1 MAMTSDKGTRTLD
14 VPVVKTGAPAAPAP
28 ARFHQRF
35 GDNGHVLDPRWP
47 RITTEDAERLF
58 APRANGLRVLLI
70 NAPIREW
77 SYPNIVPIGHAYVG
91 AVAAMDGHTV
101 DVLDLNAERRGP
113 VKGSPEA
120 FVTWAQARVTEKLE
134 RDKPDVI
141 GLGGI
146 ITQYAWI
153 RRLAAL
159 CKRVHPDVPIVL
171 GGGIASSMP
180 EFMVKR
186 MPIDV
191 VVQEEGEVT
200 FSEVLHRLETGDTL
214 EGVKGTA
221 YRHVIRP
228 GDWTVSNNGLR
239 ASVPSRDL
247 GLDALPWPLRSR
259 WPEDEVYKLNPV
271 GHLNW
276 QTKWVDGA
284 SVTPGQYSVSMIA
297 SRGCP
302 YASRACDYAVAADTP
317 ILRDDFS
324 WTPASDLRPGDTIL
338 TATECP
344 AGIARRWTTAT
355 VQGVFERH
363 AEGFL
368 IETTGGSVVGSEEH
382 PWLVR
387 QKGGRDNGRI
397 RWVETRDL
405 KVGWELSM
413 VAPPEE
419 AADLDGPDYR
429 RGYVRG
435 VFEGDGTFHKGFHR
449 RSGRMWPHARL
460 AMADREALDRFERYC
475 NDFGI
480 PTKRGPFLC
489 SGKRPM
495 EKVWITGSEA
505 LNILDEI
512 LQAPIDSAQSA
523 AGYLAG
529 GYDAEGTRYVS
540 SRTAITRFCQRPGPV
555 LDRTLEAIAMLK
567 LPFVKE
573 NPRRSDGLV
582 SVRLASKHGAT
593 DTIRFFAMTRPAI
606 LRKCQVTGLAL
617 KSRWVTITSIR
628 SVGPRRMIDLQ
639 TTARTFVAG
648 PVISHNCYAAY
659 LGRTYRLRSPREVVD
674 EMEFLKARYGA
685 VYIHFLDDLLMTDY
699 RWALEFFAELRER
712 KRRTGFEVM
721 WGGTCRTNIVAD
733 DVLRARR
740 EGRPHMLE
748 LGYEAGMRQ
757 AGYGVESASPAIL
770 KNIDKSGQTLEK
782 MELAVRET
790 QRVLGYADCS
800 FMIASPGET
809 ADTVRETVEFCRKVG
824 LKPEVFFFTTAYP
837 GTSFWD
843 LALEKGLIR
852 KAVTGEK
859 GPADEDIVEQYFLR
873 LGEQGEEVRTNFSD
887 LPDEEIIDLSW
898 WAVNELGGQ
907 NTLRHPHTGDV
918 QERTRAVRGAT
929 RADV

>member
-1 MAMTSDKGTRTLD
+1 MDTRDTSSPMISLPLLRPP
-14 VPVVKTGAPAAPAP
+14 VPAGPVP
-28 ARFHQRF
+28 ARAYQRF
-35 GDNGHVLDPRWP
+35 DSNGRVLDTRWP
-47 RITTEDAERLF
+47 RITTEASERLF
-58 APRANGLRVLLI
+58 KPRKGGLRVLFI

-77 SYPNIVPIGHAYVG
+77 SYPNILPIGHAYVG

-113 VKGSPEA
+113 IKSSPEA
-120 FVTWAQARVTEKLE
+120 FVKWAEARVTEKLE
-134 RDKPDVI
+134 RDRPDVI

-146 ITQYAWI
+146 ITQYSWI
-153 RRLAAL
+153 RRLATL

-200 FSEVLHRLETGDTL
+200 FSEVLHRLETGDSMA
-214 EGVKGTA
+214 GVRGTA

-228 GDWTVSNNGLR
+228 GDWTVCNNGLR
-239 ASVPSRDL
+239 ASVPSREL

-302 YASRACDYAVAADTP
+302 YASRACDY
-317 ILRDDFS
+317 
-324 WTPASDLRPGDTIL
+324 
-338 TATECP
+338 
-344 AGIARRWTTAT
+344 
-355 VQGVFERH
+355 
-363 AEGFL
+363 
-368 IETTGGSVVGSEEH
+368 
-382 PWLVR
+382 
-387 QKGGRDNGRI
+387 
-397 RWVETRDL
+397 
-405 KVGWELSM
+405 
-413 VAPPEE
+413 
-419 AADLDGPDYR
+419 
-429 RGYVRG
+429 
-435 VFEGDGTFHKGFHR
+435 
-449 RSGRMWPHARL
+449 
-460 AMADREALDRFERYC
+460 
-475 NDFGI
+475 
-480 PTKRGPFLC
+480 
-489 SGKRPM
+489 
-495 EKVWITGSEA
+495 
-505 LNILDEI
+505 
-512 LQAPIDSAQSA
+512 
-523 AGYLAG
+523 
-529 GYDAEGTRYVS
+529 
-540 SRTAITRFCQRPGPV
+540 
-555 LDRTLEAIAMLK
+555 
-567 LPFVKE
+567 
-573 NPRRSDGLV
+573 
-582 SVRLASKHGAT
+582 
-593 DTIRFFAMTRPAI
+593 
-606 LRKCQVTGLAL
+606 
-617 KSRWVTITSIR
+617 
-628 SVGPRRMIDLQ
+628 
-639 TTARTFVAG
+639 
-648 PVISHNCYAAY
+648 CYAAY
-659 LGRTYRLRSPREVVD
+659 LGKTYRLRSPREVVD

-740 EGRPHMLE
+740 EGRAHMLE
-748 LGYEAGMRQ
+748 QGYEVGMRQ
-757 AGYGVESASPAIL
+757 AGYGVESASPTIL

-782 MELAVRET
+782 MEIAIRET

-809 ADTVRETVEFCRKVG
+809 GDTVRETVDFCKKVG
-824 LKPEVFFFTTAYP
+824 LRPEVFFFTTAYP

-843 LALEKGLIR
+843 LAQEKGLIK

-859 GPADEDIVEQYFLR
+859 GPADEDMIEQYFLR

-887 LPDEEIIDLSW
+887 LPDEAIVDLSW
-898 WAVNELGGQ
+898 WAVSELGGQ
-907 NTLRHPHTGDV
+907 NTLRHPHTGDA
-918 QERTRAVRGAT
+918 QERKRAVRGAT

>member
-1 MAMTSDKGTRTLD
+1 MATIQDASTRTRDL
-14 VPVVKTGAPAAPAP
+14 PLSQPGASGSAAP
-28 ARFHQRF
+28 ARFYQRF
-35 GDNGHVLDPRWP
+35 GDHGHVGDPGWP
-47 RITTEDAERLF
+47 RITTQESERPF
-58 APRANGLRVLLI
+58 APRRDGLRVLFI

-77 SYPNIVPIGHAYVG
+77 SYPNILPIGHAYVG

-101 DVLDLNAERRGP
+101 DVLDLNAERREPIKGP
-113 VKGSPEA
+113 LA
-120 FVTWAQARVTEKLE
+120 TFVTWVEARVVEKLG
-134 RDKPDVI
+134 RVRPDVI

-146 ITQYAWI
+146 ITQYSWI
-153 RRLAAL
+153 KRLAEL

-186 MPIDV
+186 LPVDV

-200 FSEVLHRLETGDTL
+200 FSEVLHRLERRASL

-228 GDWTVSNNGLR
+228 GEWAVRNNGLR
-239 ASVPSRDL
+239 ASVPSREQ

-276 QTKWVDGA
+276 QTKWIDGA
-284 SVTPGQYSVSMIA
+284 AVAPGQYSVSMIA

-302 YASRACDYAVAADTP
+302 YASRACDY
-317 ILRDDFS
+317 
-324 WTPASDLRPGDTIL
+324 
-338 TATECP
+338 
-344 AGIARRWTTAT
+344 
-355 VQGVFERH
+355 
-363 AEGFL
+363 
-368 IETTGGSVVGSEEH
+368 
-382 PWLVR
+382 
-387 QKGGRDNGRI
+387 
-397 RWVETRDL
+397 
-405 KVGWELSM
+405 
-413 VAPPEE
+413 
-419 AADLDGPDYR
+419 
-429 RGYVRG
+429 
-435 VFEGDGTFHKGFHR
+435 
-449 RSGRMWPHARL
+449 
-460 AMADREALDRFERYC
+460 
-475 NDFGI
+475 
-480 PTKRGPFLC
+480 
-489 SGKRPM
+489 
-495 EKVWITGSEA
+495 
-505 LNILDEI
+505 
-512 LQAPIDSAQSA
+512 
-523 AGYLAG
+523 
-529 GYDAEGTRYVS
+529 
-540 SRTAITRFCQRPGPV
+540 
-555 LDRTLEAIAMLK
+555 
-567 LPFVKE
+567 
-573 NPRRSDGLV
+573 
-582 SVRLASKHGAT
+582 
-593 DTIRFFAMTRPAI
+593 
-606 LRKCQVTGLAL
+606 
-617 KSRWVTITSIR
+617 
-628 SVGPRRMIDLQ
+628 
-639 TTARTFVAG
+639 
-648 PVISHNCYAAY
+648 CYAAY

-674 EMEFLKARYGA
+674 EMEALKARYGV

-699 RWALEFFAELRER
+699 RWALELFTELRER

-748 LGYEAGMRQ
+748 LGHEVGMRQ
-757 AGYGVESASPAIL
+757 AGYGVESASPKIL
-770 KNIDKSGQTLEK
+770 KAIDKSGQTLEK
-782 MELAVRET
+782 MEIAIRET

-809 ADTVRETVEFCRKVG
+809 ADTVRETVEFCKKVD

-859 GPADEDIVEQYFLR
+859 GPADEDMIEQYFLR

-907 NTLRHPHTGDV
+907 NTLRHPHTGDA
-918 QERTRAVRGAT
+918 QERKRAVRGAT

>member
-1 MAMTSDKGTRTLD
+1 MTGIPSEANMATIQDASTRTRDL
-14 VPVVKTGAPAAPAP
+14 PLSQPGASGSAAP
-28 ARFHQRF
+28 ARFYQRF
-35 GDNGHVLDPRWP
+35 GDHGHVSDPGWP
-47 RITTEDAERLF
+47 RITTQESERPF
-58 APRANGLRVLLI
+58 ASRRDGLRVLFI
-70 NAPIREW
+70 
-77 SYPNIVPIGHAYVG
+77 
-91 AVAAMDGHTV
+91 
-101 DVLDLNAERRGP
+101 
-113 VKGSPEA
+113 
-120 FVTWAQARVTEKLE
+120 
-134 RDKPDVI
+134 
-141 GLGGI
+141 
-146 ITQYAWI
+146 
-153 RRLAAL
+153 
-159 CKRVHPDVPIVL
+159 DVPIVL

-186 MPIDV
+186 LPVDV

-200 FSEVLHRLETGDTL
+200 FSEVLHRLERRVSL

-228 GDWTVSNNGLR
+228 GEWAVRNNGLR
-239 ASVPSRDL
+239 ASVPSREQ

-276 QTKWVDGA
+276 QTKWIDGA
-284 SVTPGQYSVSMIA
+284 AVAPGQYSVSMIA

-302 YASRACDYAVAADTP
+302 YASRACDYAVAATTP
-317 ILRDDFS
+317 ILREDFS
-324 WTPASDLRPGDTIL
+324 WTPASDLRPGDKIL
-338 TATECP
+338 TATEYP
-344 AGIARRWTTAT
+344 VGRDRRWTTAV
-355 VQGVFERH
+355 VQGVFGRQT
-363 AEGFL
+363 EGFL

-387 QKGGRDNGRI
+387 QRGGRDNGRI

-405 KVGWELSM
+405 KAGWQLSM

-419 AADLDGPDYR
+419 AANLDAPDYR
-429 RGYVRG
+429 QGYIRGL
-435 VFEGDGTFHKGFHR
+435 FEGDGTFHKGFHR

-460 AMADREALDRFERYC
+460 AMADGEALDRFERYC

-495 EKVWITGSEA
+495 EKVWITGSEF

-512 LQAPIDSAQSA
+512 LQAPIDNVQSA

-529 GYDAEGTRYVS
+529 MYDAEGTRYVS

-606 LRKCQVTGLAL
+606 LRKCQVSGLSL
-617 KSRWVTITSIR
+617 KSSWVTITSIR
-628 SVGPRRMIDLQ
+628 SVGPSHMIDLQ
-639 TTARTFVAG
+639 TSARTFVAG
-648 PVISHNCYAAY
+648 PVIPHNCYPAY
-659 LGRTYRLRSPREVVD
+659 LGKTYRLRSPREVVN
-674 EMEFLKARYGA
+674 EMESLKARYGV

-699 RWALEFFAELRER
+699 RWALELFTDLRER

-748 LGYEAGMRQ
+748 LGHEVGMRQ
-757 AGYGVESASPAIL
+757 AGYGVESASPKIL
-770 KNIDKSGQTLEK
+770 KAIDKSGQTLEK
-782 MELAVRET
+782 MEIAIRET

-809 ADTVRETVEFCRKVG
+809 ADTVRETVEFCKKVD

-843 LALEKGLIR
+843 LALERGLIR
-852 KAVTGEK
+852 KAITGEK
-859 GPADEDIVEQYFLR
+859 GPADEDIIEQYFLR

-907 NTLRHPHTGDV
+907 NTLRHPHTGDA
-918 QERTRAVRGAT
+918 QERKRAVRGAT